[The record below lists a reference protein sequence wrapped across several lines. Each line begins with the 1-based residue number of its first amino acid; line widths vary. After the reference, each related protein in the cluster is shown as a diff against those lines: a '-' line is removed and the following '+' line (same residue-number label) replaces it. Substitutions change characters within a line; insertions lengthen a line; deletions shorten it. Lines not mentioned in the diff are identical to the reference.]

1 MNTFRSIP
9 HNRAEDRRRG
19 VLLLEVMIAL
29 FVFLLAATSLGSY
42 LTNALRGSTG
52 AMSRAEAAM
61 LGEARLNQLLAER
74 AFLSVRDQGDFENV
88 HGWSWSYSVA
98 DTNVPELQ
106 VLTVTVTRT
115 RQPHT
120 QWSLSQMFRR
130 MTAAGDVP

>member
-1 MNTFRSIP
+1 MNTFRSVP

-19 VLLLEVMIAL
+19 ALLLEVMIAL
-29 FVFLLAATSLGSY
+29 FVFMLAATSLSSY
-42 LTNALRGSTG
+42 LTNALRGSRG